1 MTENVS
7 RRWLIIWSLLLLG
20 AAMYVPA
27 GSWTIDDA
35 VKAISAEHGEN
46 LLGSP
51 IRDGELRR
59 ALSDPRDF
67 PVLVAPFAMPD
78 QEGVKPGFSPY
89 ARLLAGIES
98 VASRRVLLIITASI
112 AVACGWLLAHYGLAW
127 GFLLLPL
134 TFYGLVPWEHDLA
147 LLMSLPAIALAFLR
161 ERGSTTTYVAAGV
174 LLAVAIALRLE
185 YTILVPL
192 AAFALYLSGRKREM
206 IVFKSAMGGALV
218 VLIGMSGIEEFFRQT
233 VLNHQ
238 LPAWSA
244 LGGFFSTRLQAVWD
258 TIFAMGPDATQTSA
272 MYVLLIMA
280 TVLLKRPDSS
290 RVLVLAGWT
299 SALVFA
305 LFAVR
310 AVWQAQM
317 PLLSLLQSGSLLF
330 AMPWVMLLLLSREAW
345 KTKAMTYA
353 IAGLVLGILL
363 VPVSSGVHWGPRLLL
378 FTAPLLLIA
387 LYHSKLTQSRAFGM
401 VLALTVIQT
410 ASSGALV
417 YARYTETAQH
427 VQRITPHAGSPL
439 ITTTRAQA
447 IDLYP
452 LWKQHEFFTAST
464 SEELKQI
471 LVEFYAM
478 RRDSAWLHLDAMDSL
493 MVLTFPDNRPVWP
506 HRMTIVNSGNLYRT
520 QWRLYQL
527 VMNRADP
534 TWIPLLEAEAA
545 RAMQQGDNR
554 RALFLQDDALVLDMS
569 RAEAHSNLGL
579 LLARMGKH
587 DDARRAVTRAL
598 ALDSTLSQARE
609 LLHQLDSVPVDA
621 SK

>member
-20 AAMYVPA
+20 AATFVPA

-46 LLGSP
+46 LWGSP
-51 IRDGELRR
+51 IRDGALRKSLTD
-59 ALSDPRDF
+59 ARDY
-67 PVLVAPFAMPD
+67 PVLVAPFAMPYE
-78 QEGVKPGFSPY
+78 EGVKPGFSPY

-98 VASRRVLLIITASI
+98 LTSRRVLLIITAAI

-134 TFYGLVPWEHDLA
+134 TFYGLVPWEHGLA
-147 LLMSLPAIALAFLR
+147 MLMSLPAIALAFLR
-161 ERGSTTTYVAAGV
+161 KRGSIITYITAGA

-185 YTILVPL
+185 YVILVPL
-192 AAFALYLSGRKREM
+192 TAFPLFLSGRKREM
-206 IVFKSAMGGALV
+206 IVFKTAMGGALV
-218 VLIGMSGIEEFFRQT
+218 VLIGMSGTEEFFRQT
-233 VLNHQ
+233 VLNRQ
-238 LPAWSA
+238 LPAWST
-244 LGGFFSTRLQAVWD
+244 LDGFFSTRLQAVWAM
-258 TIFAMGPDATQTSA
+258 IFAMGPDVTQTSA
-272 MYVLLIMA
+272 MYVMLIMA

-353 IAGLVLGILL
+353 IAGLVLGVLL

-410 ASSGALV
+410 VSSGALV
-417 YARYTETAQH
+417 YARFTETAQH

-471 LVEFYAM
+471 LVECYSM

-598 ALDSTLSQARE
+598 ALDSTLSQAKE
-609 LLHQLDSVPVDA
+609 LMHQLDSVPVDA